1 MKHRPQL
8 VFSAFKYSS
17 WTIVLKSMI
26 SVTRD
31 RFPRGTARL
40 SWPSSQPRYL
50 LAPQLFIDGINHR
63 RAPSNFP
70 TRVGWTKKCAQ
81 FWFPKEFLKLTSV
94 RNCSHQSALLDKL
107 FQNANID
114 FFLFHWKMYFF
125 PGFSGFALYVCCG
138 TLSYFHEGT
147 FSRFPQV
154 GLGEEA
160 DSSEIVLGPFW
171 RDYYCKMWLQFNMF
185 DLIQFNLIWFI
196 LTTLLLINFFTFFSG
211 KHSLNKQFTSLAAE
225 DLMDVQI

>member
-1 MKHRPQL
+1 
-8 VFSAFKYSS
+8 
-17 WTIVLKSMI
+17 MI
-26 SVTRD
+26 SVTSD
-31 RFPRGTARL
+31 RFPRGTARQE
-40 SWPSSQPRYL
+40 WPSSQPRYL

-125 PGFSGFALYVCCG
+125 PGFSGFAFYVCLLCN
-138 TLSYFHEGT
+138 FVI
-147 FSRFPQV
+147 FS
-154 GLGEEA
+154 
-160 DSSEIVLGPFW
+160 W
-171 RDYYCKMWLQFNMF
+171 RD
-185 DLIQFNLIWFI
+185 
-196 LTTLLLINFFTFFSG
+196 FFTFSSSGLGGRGWQLRNCPGAFS
-211 KHSLNKQFTSLAAE
+211 KRLLLQDMTS
-225 DLMDVQI
+225 I